1 MRADLDATRLEA
13 IVQSVADHLPGD
25 WLLVGGALVALWLD
39 TRRVTED
46 VDLVGIEGS
55 GADRLSLLGL
65 ARDLGLPVEALNSA
79 ADFFVH
85 RVPDWRQQIEP
96 FRIGKTGRVFRP
108 SPTLF
113 LVLKIRRPGIRAK
126 VEADLRIL
134 QPSGVLPV
142 ACTVRRSN
150 VDGGWVAEQAAVYRT
165 QRRLF
170 EGRVL
175 VPGSRLKA
183 S

>member
-39 TRRVTED
+39 ARRVTED
-46 VDLVGIEGS
+46 VDLVGIDGT
-55 GADRLSLLGL
+55 GADRLALLGL

-85 RVPDWRQQIEP
+85 RIPDWRRQIEP
-96 FRIGKTGRVFRP
+96 FRTGKSGRVFRP

-113 LVLKIRRPGIRAK
+113 LILKLRRLSTRDLDDCLELLRRCRRDALVVDTRRVHAELAPLAPADDAALSGRRRRLSAAL
-126 VEADLRIL
+126 EAD
-134 QPSGVLPV
+134 
-142 ACTVRRSN
+142 
-150 VDGGWVAEQAAVYRT
+150 
-165 QRRLF
+165 
-170 EGRVL
+170 
-175 VPGSRLKA
+175 
-183 S
+183 

>member
-39 TRRVTED
+39 ARRVTED
-46 VDLVGIEGS
+46 VDLVGIDGT
-55 GADRLSLLGL
+55 GANRLSLLGL

-96 FRIGKTGRVFRP
+96 FRTGKAGRVFRP

-113 LVLKIRRPGIRAK
+113 LVLK
-126 VEADLRIL
+126 
-134 QPSGVLPV
+134 
-142 ACTVRRSN
+142 VRRLSTRDLDDCLELLRRCRRDGLV
-150 VDGGWVAEQAAVYRT
+150 VDTRRVRSEIASLPQAHDAALSTRR
-165 QRRLF
+165 RRLTAALDA
-170 EGRVL
+170 G
-175 VPGSRLKA
+175 
-183 S
+183 

>member
-1 MRADLDATRLEA
+1 MQTDLDATRLEA

-39 TRRVTED
+39 ARRVTED
-46 VDLVGIEGS
+46 VDLVGIEGT
-55 GADRLSLLGL
+55 GANRLSLLGL

-96 FRIGKTGRVFRP
+96 FRTGKTGRVFRP

-113 LVLKIRRPGIRAK
+113 LVLKVGRLSTRDLDDCLELLQRCRHDGLVVDARRVRSEIASLPPTDDGA
-126 VEADLRIL
+126 L
-134 QPSGVLPV
+134 SG
-142 ACTVRRSN
+142 RR
-150 VDGGWVAEQAAVYRT
+150 
-165 QRRLF
+165 RRLAAALD
-170 EGRVL
+170 E
-175 VPGSRLKA
+175 S
-183 S
+183 